1 MPPTNI
7 SWPYAILGGVVIPTL
22 LIFLR
27 QLWLWVTEERL
38 QPEDEIQWG
47 RPILAKTATGGIQKG
62 EPFTGNDNESPP
74 KVGPAAGDF
83 MPVDVDALSVHELKA
98 IIMRAKGYHH
108 AGQLVGELK
117 AFQRDTERDGLIEW
131 ARQSLAKDA
140 TTNLALT

>member
-1 MPPTNI
+1 MLPTNI

-27 QLWLWVTEERL
+27 QLWLWVTEEPL

-98 IIMRAKGYHH
+98 IIMRAKGYYSLR
-108 AGQLVGELK
+108 QLEDELK